1 MRQAK
6 KYITHHYQANDP
18 GACCCIM
25 ACLRVIAARRIPQ
38 ARLASE
44 ITEFLGALATTD
56 EVLDSLSTA
65 KDRTRAKRK
74 IEEYDADHA
83 GNLRRKSHA
92 MQMEPTDESIQE
104 ADSEI
109 LISDD
114 NLSLQNKRGQSTQR
128 KSVQIDSPCFITAPD
143 EALVNVIRDAS
154 ASILARL
161 AQKILVRWESAPF
174 QNSRK
179 TNSNEQDAAPNWLAR
194 NVQILKSLFGFSE
207 AESAAASLSLSIG
220 SVMSQTDT
228 VANCVHELFRVD
240 AKRRQSIELLSIAL
254 GIPTAE
260 VTPLFDAA
268 SPLRSSGL
276 FEQIL
281 VKDYDLSEVLALTA
295 LGQLFSS
302 ESFENEQAVRDH
314 VLTRVAPIDPSCLV
328 LTHLTDVR
336 ADMTALLNGAING
349 GEPGV
354 NMLLYGKPGTGKTEF
369 IRLLVGEL
377 NISCYEVGCSAY
389 DGVQSGDRDDRL
401 SYLRMINR
409 LIRPEERAVVLLDEA
424 EDIFD
429 HVDMEFGGGRNGYGR
444 HGYGR
449 GSGSLSSGKAWMNSL
464 LENMRIP
471 TIWITNSASFDAAH
485 LRRFIYVNE
494 FVIPPQSVRRQII
507 CSHANGLPVSDATIT
522 ALAKNDALTP
532 AMLGV
537 ATRFVRLS
545 NTQPDQIDTAL
556 LRHTKASLHL
566 LGAKP
571 NGDVVSSETRFDPR
585 YINIDSPIS
594 VENLTAAIS
603 RTGRAA
609 LLFYGPSGAGKT
621 QLANYLAGKMDRT
634 LVYRTGSDLLN
645 MYLGESEQRI
655 AALFRN
661 CDVDKEI
668 IFLDEA
674 EGLLGNREGASR
686 SWEITQVNE
695 FLRQIEQF
703 RGIFIAATNHIRHL
717 DSALMRRFAF
727 RLGFKP
733 LNLAQRAAMLTELSG
748 FMLEVGSRE
757 YAAMAKLDQLT
768 AGDFSNVKRRFA
780 MLGALTTETSF
791 ADGKQ
796 RLTPADWLIE
806 LAAEI
811 RDRVPDNCRSIGF

>member
-302 ESFENEQAVRDH
+302 ESF
-314 VLTRVAPIDPSCLV
+314 
-328 LTHLTDVR
+328 
-336 ADMTALLNGAING
+336 
-349 GEPGV
+349 
-354 NMLLYGKPGTGKTEF
+354 
-369 IRLLVGEL
+369 RL
-377 NISCYEVGCSAY
+377 
-389 DGVQSGDRDDRL
+389 
-401 SYLRMINR
+401 
-409 LIRPEERAVVLLDEA
+409 VVLE
-424 EDIFD
+424 
-429 HVDMEFGGGRNGYGR
+429 
-444 HGYGR
+444 
-449 GSGSLSSGKAWMNSL
+449 
-464 LENMRIP
+464 
-471 TIWITNSASFDAAH
+471 
-485 LRRFIYVNE
+485 
-494 FVIPPQSVRRQII
+494 
-507 CSHANGLPVSDATIT
+507 
-522 ALAKNDALTP
+522 
-532 AMLGV
+532 
-537 ATRFVRLS
+537 
-545 NTQPDQIDTAL
+545 
-556 LRHTKASLHL
+556 
-566 LGAKP
+566 
-571 NGDVVSSETRFDPR
+571 
-585 YINIDSPIS
+585 
-594 VENLTAAIS
+594 
-603 RTGRAA
+603 
-609 LLFYGPSGAGKT
+609 
-621 QLANYLAGKMDRT
+621 
-634 LVYRTGSDLLN
+634 
-645 MYLGESEQRI
+645 
-655 AALFRN
+655 
-661 CDVDKEI
+661 
-668 IFLDEA
+668 
-674 EGLLGNREGASR
+674 
-686 SWEITQVNE
+686 
-695 FLRQIEQF
+695 
-703 RGIFIAATNHIRHL
+703 
-717 DSALMRRFAF
+717 
-727 RLGFKP
+727 
-733 LNLAQRAAMLTELSG
+733 
-748 FMLEVGSRE
+748 
-757 YAAMAKLDQLT
+757 
-768 AGDFSNVKRRFA
+768 
-780 MLGALTTETSF
+780 
-791 ADGKQ
+791 
-796 RLTPADWLIE
+796 
-806 LAAEI
+806 
-811 RDRVPDNCRSIGF
+811 